1 MDKHTPLQRSF
12 NMSQVKSKDTK
23 PELLVCKFLDNLK
36 IRYKKHYETYGKPDI
51 AFPRKKIAVFIDG
64 EFWHGRKFREEKD
77 TYREFWV
84 KKIESNM
91 KRDRKNRK
99 ILKKEGWKV
108 IRIWDK
114 ELKKNPEKETAKIIR
129 ALKGTTPD

>member
-1 MDKHTPLQRSF
+1 
-12 NMSQVKSKDTK
+12 MSQVKARDTK
-23 PELLVCKFLDNLK
+23 PELFVFKFLNDLK
-36 IRYKKHYETYGKPDI
+36 IRYKKHYKTYGKPDI

-64 EFWHGRKFREEKD
+64 EFWHGRNFHNEKSSYKD
-77 TYREFWV
+77 FWV
-84 KKIESNM
+84 KKIGGNI

-114 ELKKNPEKETAKIIR
+114 DLKKNPGKETMKIIK
-129 ALKGTTPD
+129 ALNRTTPE